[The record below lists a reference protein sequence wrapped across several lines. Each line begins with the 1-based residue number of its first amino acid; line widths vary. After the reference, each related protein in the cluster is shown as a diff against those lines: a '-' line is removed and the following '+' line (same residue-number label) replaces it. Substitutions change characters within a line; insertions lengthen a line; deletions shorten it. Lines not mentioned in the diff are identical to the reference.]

1 MREKKVV
8 VTGGA
13 GFIGSHLVERLLGE
27 GYEVVALDNFDDYY
41 SGKEAN
47 ISYLSSDKNFSL
59 MRGDILNYELLRST
73 VKGSQLVFHLAAQP
87 GARFSLENPVKTNH
101 VNTEGTLNVL
111 RALVETRSCRLIFA
125 SSSSVYG
132 APLTTPVS
140 ESHPTMPTSIYGAS
154 KLAAEHYCM
163 IYHKLRAVDVVCLRY
178 HSVYGPRQRPDMA
191 IYKWS
196 KAILTGQ
203 PPVIYGDGAQTRDF
217 TYVDDIVEGTFLAAQ
232 CPEASGSVF
241 NLGAGGS
248 LSVKNALAMVQQA
261 LGKIVVRINHEP
273 VRTEEPA
280 ATHADISKAREVLGY
295 KPKMSFEEGL
305 KLFAAWMIKHCEGI
319 QNGSKPRGRSDHSTL

>member
-1 MREKKVV
+1 LREKKVV

-41 SGKEAN
+41 SGKETN
-47 ISYLSSDKNFSL
+47 ISYLSSDRSFSL
-59 MRGDILNYELLRST
+59 VRGDILNYDMLRST
-73 VKGSQLVFHLAAQP
+73 VKGAQLVIHLAAQP
-87 GARFSLENPVKTNH
+87 GARFSLENPIKTNY

-111 RALVETRSCRLIFA
+111 RALVETRPCRLIFA

-132 APLTTPVS
+132 TPVTTPVS
-140 ESHPTMPTSIYGAS
+140 ESHPTRPISIYGAS

-163 IYHKLRAVDVVCLRY
+163 VYHKLRAVDVVCLRY

-196 KAILTGQ
+196 RAILTGQ
-203 PPVIYGDGAQTRDF
+203 PPVIYGDGTQTRDF
-217 TYVDDIVEGTFLAAQ
+217 TYVDDVVEGTLLAAQ
-232 CPEASGSVF
+232 CAEASGAVF

-248 LSVKNALAMVQQA
+248 IGVKNALAMVQQA
-261 LGKIVVRINHEP
+261 LGKAAVRINHEP
-273 VRTEEPA
+273 LKTEEPT
-280 ATHADISKAREVLGY
+280 ATHADISRARQIFGY
-295 KPKMSFEEGL
+295 KPKIRLEEGL
-305 KLFAAWMIKHCEGI
+305 KLFAAWMIKHCEKTE
-319 QNGSKPRGRSDHSTL
+319 NRSMPDR